1 MGSPKSSRFKVRKLS
16 LAEILTRGLEP
27 GRGQNWGGTT
37 AAHSRGRVFVAL
49 GLHSAIQWQGM
60 IAENLD
66 LDVSIP
72 ELKLPSKLR
81 RRLKVDRVAQ
91 QEGDPCTFFLTRF
104 DLLDVL
110 DLNYIPS
117 KYIECFDEGYNTR
130 PS

>member
-1 MGSPKSSRFKVRKLS
+1 
-16 LAEILTRGLEP
+16 
-27 GRGQNWGGTT
+27 
-37 AAHSRGRVFVAL
+37 
-49 GLHSAIQWQGM
+49 M

-66 LDVSIP
+66 LDVSIL
-72 ELKLPSKLR
+72 ELKLLR

-117 KYIECFDEGYNTR
+117 ALTRVTTLDPHEVQRSLDGQDLVWWAWGEGE
-130 PS
+130 